1 MAQDQPKLADEMQK
15 MAYEPL
21 LPIEKK
27 LIVWSLSLG
36 IVLLVAL
43 VLISRVFIHT

>member
-1 MAQDQPKLADEMQK
+1 MPEPELTDEMRR
-15 MAYEPL
+15 MESEYEPL

-27 LIVWSLSLG
+27 LIWYTFGAG

-43 VLISRVFIHT
+43 VLISRFVA